1 MKSSKRNIK
10 VKHPVKKT
18 LDIRHSQYLD
28 MISEYKQQL
37 IDIQNEINTI
47 DEELQVIQSQKAEN
61 QTSDIDVDKY
71 IELVDKKIELQTQM
85 RQVTALCDETSYLT
99 NTANILYRYYD
110 LVEKGDNFD
119 HELVHN
125 SNNSILKYFAQDS
138 PGPQPCVANVNCTN
152 ASDSRGTLLEKYL
165 SCTDAD
171 YISHKTEE
179 QVEEKCAH
187 CSSCNVTVVTNDGL
201 VICNECHSIEFIIV
215 DHDKPSYRDPPMECT
230 YFAYKR
236 HNHFNE
242 WIAQVQGKET
252 TEIPDEVYDKILLEI
267 KKQKITNMAEL
278 THEKVR
284 EILKRLRI
292 NKYYEHS
299 VHILHRLNGC
309 PMPNMPPDLEEKLR
323 SMFKQ
328 IQTPFLKHS
337 PADRKNF
344 LSYSYVLHKMMQLL
358 EKDEYLVNFPLLKC
372 REKLHKQ
379 DMTWKKICDE
389 LGWQFIASL

>member
-1 MKSSKRNIK
+1 MKQTKRN
-10 VKHPVKKT
+10 VKSKQSSKKT

-28 MISEYKQQL
+28 EITDYKER
-37 IDIQNEINTI
+37 IDAIKQDIVTI
-47 DEELQVIQSQKAEN
+47 DKSIAEFKHKKN
-61 QTSDIDVDKY
+61 TNNTSDADVDQYVEMLDHRIDLEAKLTKMNN
-71 IELVDKKIELQTQM
+71 I
-85 RQVTALCDETSYLT
+85 CDETAYLT
-99 NTANILYRYYD
+99 NTANILYKYYD
-110 LVEKGDNFD
+110 LIEKGDQFD
-119 HELVHN
+119 NELVQN
-125 SNNSILKYFAQDS
+125 SSSSILKYFSVDLPKQ
-138 PGPQPCVANVNCTN
+138 
-152 ASDSRGTLLEKYL
+152 ASTVVEKKSENESRGTLLDKYL
-165 SCTDAD
+165 SCTQLD
-171 YISHKTEE
+171 YIGYKQDEQIEE
-179 QVEEKCAH
+179 SCTH
-187 CSSCNVTVVTNDGL
+187 CGSTNITIVNNDGF
-201 VICNECHSIEFIIV
+201 ISCNECHSIKFIIV

-309 PMPNMPPDLEEKLR
+309 PMPNMPLDLEEKLR
-323 SMFKQ
+323 TMFKQ

>member
-1 MKSSKRNIK
+1 MKPTKRNIK
-10 VKHPVKKT
+10 AKHPTKKT
-18 LDIRHSQYLD
+18 LDIRHLQFLD
-28 MISEYKQQL
+28 Q
-37 IDIQNEINTI
+37 IQNHRAMMIEIKAKI
-47 DEELQVIQSQKAEN
+47 ASIEAQLLAFSQ
-61 QTSDIDVDKY
+61 
-71 IELVDKKIELQTQM
+71 LKIENRATEEEIEQSIAIFDEKLGLEDELK
-85 RQVTALCDETSYLT
+85 ALESKCDETSYLT
-99 NTANILYRYYD
+99 STANILYKYYD

-119 HELVHN
+119 TELMQ
-125 SNNSILKYFAQDS
+125 SGNNSILKYFA
-138 PGPQPCVANVNCTN
+138 
-152 ASDSRGTLLEKYL
+152 SDIVEAMPPVSKEKSDCESRGTLLDKYL
-165 SCTDAD
+165 SCTDANH
-171 YISHKTEE
+171 ISMR
-179 QVEEKCAH
+179 QEEKIEDCCTY
-187 CSSCNVTVVTNDGL
+187 CSSTNITVVTNDGF
-201 VICNECHSIEFIIV
+201 ITCNDCHSIEFIIV

-309 PMPNMPPDLEEKLR
+309 PMPNMPPELEEKLR